1 MPVEYRTPHL
11 PHSDNLPALIWR
23 VSLPCHALMTMLAV
37 EACRA
42 ISSTAIPNSMKV
54 IRLLTFFWGM
64 VLCMSAST
72 ATDNTADLFAGLQP
86 DGVMLGSVIAAVYDP
101 ATGNTLYSKNADLQA
116 PIASITK
123 VMTAMVVLDSAAPL
137 DEMLTITK
145 AERGSNRNGY
155 SRMRI
160 DSQLSRDDLLRVM
173 LMASENLAAWNLAA
187 HHPGGFDAFVAAMN
201 QKAKEL
207 GMERTRF
214 ADASGLSIDNVSTAN
229 DLVKLLKA
237 AAAYPL
243 IGEYSITPSFTARFQ
258 KPRYALNYG
267 NTNRLVHRNS
277 WAIELSKTGY
287 LNEAGRCLVML
298 TRVADRDVVMVLL
311 DSFGKL
317 TPIGDAARIKRW
329 LTTGS
334 GGSVAGA
341 ALDYERSKTA
351 SLLSHL

>member
-1 MPVEYRTPHL
+1 MLETV
-11 PHSDNLPALIWR
+11 PA
-23 VSLPCHALMTMLAV
+23 AAV
-37 EACRA
+37 
-42 ISSTAIPNSMKV
+42 SSTCHPDVMKV
-54 IRLLTFFWGM
+54 TRNLVFFCSM
-64 VLCMSAST
+64 VLSLFAR
-72 ATDNTADLFAGLQP
+72 AEPDVAFDLFKDLTP
-86 DGVMLGSVIAAVYDP
+86 ENVVLGSVMAAVYDP
-101 ATGNTLYSKNADLQA
+101 VSGQTLYSKNADVQA

-123 VMTAMVVLDSAAPL
+123 VMTAMVVLDSGESL
-137 DEMLTITK
+137 EEMLTITR
-145 AERGSNRNGY
+145 AERESERNGY

-160 DSQLSRDDLLRVM
+160 DSQLSRDDLLRIM

-201 QKAKEL
+201 EKAKQL

-237 AAAYPL
+237 ASEYPL
-243 IGEYSITPSFTARFQ
+243 IGAYSITPSYTAHFQ
-258 KPRYALNYG
+258 KPRYTLSYG

-277 WAIELSKTGY
+277 WDIDLSKTGY

-298 TRVADRDVVMVLL
+298 TKVAERDVVMVLL

-317 TPIGDAARIKRW
+317 TPIGDAGRIKRW

-341 ALDYERSKTA
+341 ALNYERSKSA
-351 SLLSHL
+351 SLLSQL